1 MSRRHHLSRSSAF
14 SLVEIAVVIAI
25 LGLLVGGVLS
35 GQSLIRGQQL
45 RAVGTDAG
53 NYMLVMQQFKKKYGY
68 LAGDFPAATE
78 TWGRVG
84 GGTAQCAAPD
94 TNASVGATTCNG
106 DGNGYLTAGGHE
118 PHRAWQHL
126 AAAGLIPGNFTGIAP
141 YAIGVSAP
149 KGSLNTTGFG
159 WVGGLIVVDSIN
171 PSTTYFDGDYTNL
184 LTFGALATIIDG
196 PALTPAQAFELDSK
210 IDDGKPA
217 SGRVRAYKSSTACAS
232 SATNYNVGASTN
244 TCAIL
249 FLSAPQ
255 SAI

>member
-1 MSRRHHLSRSSAF
+1 M
-14 SLVEIAVVIAI
+14 AI
-25 LGLLVGGVLS
+25 IGLLIGGVLS
-35 GQSLIRGQQL
+35 GQALLQGQRL

-53 NYMLVMQQFKKKYGY
+53 NYMLAMQQFKQKYGY
-68 LAGDFPAATE
+68 LAGDFPTATQV
-78 TWGRVG
+78 WGAVG

-126 AAAGLIPGNFTGIAP
+126 AAAGLIQGNFTGIAP

-149 KGSLNTTGFG
+149 KGSQSNSGFG

-171 PSTTYFDGDYTNL
+171 PSATYFDGDYTNL
-184 LTFGALATIIDG
+184 LTFGTVATIIDG

-217 SGRVRAYKSSTACAS
+217 SGRVRTYKSSTTCAS
-232 SATNYNVGASTN
+232 SAANYNVGLSTN

-249 FLSAPQ
+249 FLTTPQ